1 MVLYPRCAHNYL
13 SDPTTFTQ
21 KYYMENTRLY
31 ITMFS
36 LPAAIWGGAHAI
48 ISALYPSRY
57 AQSAP
62 VLQAFM
68 LRASLLALA
77 SPSEDMLIATGES
90 QVILI
95 GNLLRSGLMLTA
107 TLGAITSSAPP
118 DLFAAPR

>member
-21 KYYMENTRLY
+21 KYYTENTRLY

-62 VLQAFM
+62 VLQASFM

-77 SPSEDMLIATGES
+77 SLSEDMLIATGES
-90 QVILI
+90 QVKLI
-95 GNLLRSGLMLTA
+95 GNSVQV
-107 TLGAITSSAPP
+107 
-118 DLFAAPR
+118 